1 LRRGRDPCL
10 GNRVYH
16 DLPRQ
21 GHRQALSTA
30 PVRERAAGAVVGA
43 LVGDALGVGPHWFYD
58 LEEMRKTYGRW
69 ITGYTDPKPNRYHAG
84 LKAGQ
89 FSQAGLILLMLL
101 RSVVENRRYVE
112 EDFCRRLDEELFSQ
126 LYGTPHSG
134 PGGYTSQS
142 IRNAWS
148 QRVLEKKSWKETGG
162 HADTTEAAERA
173 LVLAAR
179 YAKCPSRMAAVV
191 RSNCVLTQSDE
202 AIACMTTA
210 YCCVLALLVQG
221 ETLDPLLSDKLLELA
236 KVGELPFHV
245 VTDEDLQPPKHGD
258 PERLRSEHFSSPDA
272 LPTPPISRGRRS
284 TLTSGS
290 TPHGRCRSSTVCPA
304 RSIINFQPLIILQ
317 YVFPTISKMRF

>member
-1 LRRGRDPCL
+1 
-10 GNRVYH
+10 
-16 DLPRQ
+16 
-21 GHRQALSTA
+21 
-30 PVRERAAGAVVGA
+30 
-43 LVGDALGVGPHWFYD
+43 
-58 LEEMRKTYGRW
+58 M
-69 ITGYTDPKPNRYHAG
+69 
-84 LKAGQ
+84 
-89 FSQAGLILLMLL
+89 
-101 RSVVENRRYVE
+101 
-112 EDFCRRLDEELFSQ
+112 
-126 LYGTPHSG
+126 
-134 PGGYTSQS
+134 
-142 IRNAWS
+142 
-148 QRVLEKKSWKETGG
+148 LEKKSWKETGG

-236 KVGELPFHV
+236 KAGELPFHV

-317 YVFPTISKMRF
+317 VRFSNDFENAVLNAINGGGQNQARAILTGALVGAQVSLAGIPQRFLNGLENANELVRLAEALGQDAEREGQ